1 MKSFLLTVI
10 SFFVV
15 LLILNAGYYKDWIAA
30 KPAQYWDDFLNEKD
44 DGATF
49 EDVRKARYG
58 FSYVLSTKVKEF
70 MDRKRVAHP
79 VVLFEPNTY
88 YRDSLHIQVKV
99 PEPSVFYYYTG
110 LQSVWMNS
118 AGVNSAN
125 YLVRVSRKGINI
137 DEIRS
142 QAQLQQILAAYHKFT
157 PIL

>member
-1 MKSFLLTVI
+1 
-10 SFFVV
+10 
-15 LLILNAGYYKDWIAA
+15 
-30 KPAQYWDDFLNEKD
+30 
-44 DGATF
+44 
-49 EDVRKARYG
+49 
-58 FSYVLSTKVKEF
+58 

-88 YRDSLHIQVKV
+88 YKDSLHIQVKV

-118 AGVNSAN
+118 AGVNTAN

-142 QAQLQQILAAYHKFT
+142 PAQLQQILAAYHKFT